1 MNSFI
6 KEKLI
11 NDNIKKKSNK
21 SSLKTDND
29 FWDDCLI
36 DSDTEYK
43 KSKFFK
49 FQNSSQSTSRIKSIS
64 NSNSKFKIKN
74 LKKSMT
80 RSTTFSKNAFK
91 IFIEK
96 YPQINKDLKENK
108 IENIKRRKAQK
119 RCISLYN
126 YSFQQNYF
134 INSIYN
140 ENLKKKNQEEL
151 DKCTWKPKINK
162 INKKIR
168 DSIQSLGKDIYQRE
182 KVRKKNKTRHLSK
195 EYEKYDNNPELK
207 EYTFRP
213 KLINNNLEKID
224 KMFNKNKSI
233 ISDRENAE
241 FIYRYMKARDERM
254 IKRFIELS
262 VKDESYDNSYIAILN
277 RNYDQKYKDKL
288 NVNCDLRVYGKKKIN
303 NKFYS
308 DNNTSRKYDVNKY
321 LKKPNYVENLRRS
334 LNDIELDEPQN

>member
-11 NDNIKKKSNK
+11 NDNLTKKSIK
-21 SSLKTDND
+21 TSIKTDND

-36 DSDTEYK
+36 DSDNENQ
-43 KSKFFK
+43 KSKLCK
-49 FQNSSQSTSRIKSIS
+49 FQNSSQSTSRMKSIS
-64 NSNSKFKIKN
+64 NSHSKFKIKN
-74 LKKSMT
+74 IKKSMY
-80 RSTTFSKNAFK
+80 RSSTFSKNAFK
-91 IFIEK
+91 FFIEK
-96 YPQINKDLKENK
+96 YPQINQDLKEK
-108 IENIKRRKAQK
+108 KMEIKKRRKAEE
-119 RCISLYN
+119 RCKSLYN
-126 YSFQQNYF
+126 YSLQQNFY

-140 ENLKKKNQEEL
+140 ENIKKKTQEEL

-168 DSIQSLGKDIYQRE
+168 DSINSLGKTIYQRE
-182 KVRKKNKTRHLSK
+182 KVRKKYKTRLLSK
-195 EYEKYDNNPELK
+195 EYDKYDNNPELK

-213 KLINNNLEKID
+213 NLLNNNIEKLD

-233 ISDRENAE
+233 LTDRENAE

-277 RNYDQKYKDKL
+277 RKYDQKYKDKL
-288 NVNCDLRVYGKKKIN
+288 NVNCDLRVYGKKKMN
-303 NKFYS
+303 NKIYS
-308 DNNTSRKYDVNKY
+308 DNITNRKNDINKCI
-321 LKKPNYVENLRRS
+321 KKPNYVESLRRS
-334 LNDIELDEPQN
+334 LNDIELDESHN